1 MLVVEHFGERF
12 EDQEKDMPHDLQ
24 ITSYYC
30 PSIYKKEVNLL
41 AMNECTTKRKG
52 AISNDVGFGNHR

>member
-1 MLVVEHFGERF
+1 
-12 EDQEKDMPHDLQ
+12 MPHDLQ

-52 AISNDVGFGNHR
+52 AIRLSVMNLYDLCLKHRLVLGALGPM